1 MTNLE
6 GLTPLMCCSQQ
17 GHASVVRFIV
27 DNDPRCVFFCNSAGD
42 TALHYAGDTLLILL
56 LQRAGT

>member
-1 MTNLE
+1 
-6 GLTPLMCCSQQ
+6 MCCSQQ